1 MQSFWKKFQSPRTL
15 IIFESAA
22 RLGSF
27 TRAAEELAIQQP
39 SVSAAIRQLEDTLGT
54 VLFVRAHRNVTLTA
68 AGARLFAGVSR
79 SLSGLEAAITATQE
93 LGRNL
98 HVTLST
104 SSAFSY
110 YWMMPRLSAFH
121 TIHPDIDLR
130 LQTSDRDVD
139 LNVENISLGIRVGN
153 GNWAGH
159 DAAKIADEIIY
170 PVAHPRVMQS
180 ARNLRSIPNLMNER
194 LIHLEEPIR
203 ERPTWNDWFAHH
215 NIANRDIHAGLRLN
229 DYALVLQAAVSGEGF
244 AFGWDHIVRN
254 LLERGLLLARKDW
267 AWNTGRGVYLVWARD
282 KQLSA
287 HAINVRDWI
296 IHGSDFPS
304 MGIGSA

>member
-1 MQSFWKKFQSPRTL
+1 LRYLSTEIHFVTLEKIHVLDRHKLCKVSGKNFNLPRTL

-139 LNVENISLGIRVGN
+139 LNIENISLGIRVGKWQL
-153 GNWAGH
+153 GRTCCGK
-159 DAAKIADEIIY
+159 D
-170 PVAHPRVMQS
+170 
-180 ARNLRSIPNLMNER
+180 
-194 LIHLEEPIR
+194 
-203 ERPTWNDWFAHH
+203 
-215 NIANRDIHAGLRLN
+215 
-229 DYALVLQAAVSGEGF
+229 
-244 AFGWDHIVRN
+244 
-254 LLERGLLLARKDW
+254 RG
-267 AWNTGRGVYLVWARD
+267 
-282 KQLSA
+282 
-287 HAINVRDWI
+287 
-296 IHGSDFPS
+296 
-304 MGIGSA
+304 